1 MSYPITKVSHSLCN
15 PHGYWPQNGY
25 FKRSEMCFI
34 GNLKMNNYPM
44 QIMVDN
50 DTAMMVQ
57 SFVDSGVSI
66 DFDKL
71 LKLMAENSE
80 AIEDFIQG
88 IETGEPRFMF
98 PVSDSSMKRLII
110 EETNRYSVSP
120 EQYLKAA
127 IVILH
132 ADNILVTDSK
142 VVH

>member
-1 MSYPITKVSHSLCN
+1 MRELNFPL
-15 PHGYWPQNGY
+15 
-25 FKRSEMCFI
+25 
-34 GNLKMNNYPM
+34 
-44 QIMVDN
+44 QIFVDN

-88 IETGEPRFMF
+88 VETGDPRFMF
-98 PVSDSSMKRLII
+98 PVTDSNMKRLII
-110 EETNRYSVSP
+110 EQTNKFSISP
-120 EQYLKAA
+120 ERYLKAA
-127 IVILH
+127 IAILY

>member
-1 MSYPITKVSHSLCN
+1 
-15 PHGYWPQNGY
+15 
-25 FKRSEMCFI
+25 
-34 GNLKMNNYPM
+34 MNNFPL
-44 QIMVDN
+44 QIFVDN

-71 LKLMAENSE
+71 LKLMADNSE
-80 AIEDFIQG
+80 TIEDFIQE
-88 IETGEPRFMF
+88 IETGDPRFMF
-98 PVSDSSMKRLII
+98 PVTDSNMKRLII

-120 EQYLKAA
+120 EKYLKAA
-127 IVILH
+127 IAILY

>member
-1 MSYPITKVSHSLCN
+1 MS
-15 PHGYWPQNGY
+15 
-25 FKRSEMCFI
+25 
-34 GNLKMNNYPM
+34 NYEL
-44 QIMVDN
+44 QIFVDN

-57 SFVDSGVSI
+57 SFIDAGVEI
-66 DFDKL
+66 DFDRL

-98 PVSDSSMKRLII
+98 PVTDSNMKRLIV

-120 EQYLKAA
+120 EKYLRAA
-127 IVILH
+127 IAILY
-132 ADNILVTDSK
+132 ADNILVTDSR